1 VLKNRGVLGV
11 LFGLISATLYG
22 ITPIF
27 VYHATDHGAD
37 SFGLMCSRYIIAV
50 VFLLIFRT
58 FKMGFGKWPTK
69 SLSLK
74 LFLLGAVGLYSNSI
88 CMFTAFDYLPSGL
101 AMVLFYFYPILVVFF
116 GWVFFRHVPPKII
129 WPCLAITL
137 LGVALSASNLS
148 GGQAKGVAII
158 VFGAFAYAIYSV
170 LAAAS
175 MPKTDLVS
183 GLILI
188 FGGAGFSFVVV
199 WLIDPPGLPTT
210 MPFVADV
217 WLPALEIGIVGTI
230 GAMGIFF
237 AGMNLIGASKSAVIQ
252 TWEVLVAI
260 CSGVFFLNQSFSIR
274 QLFGAVLILSGVIVL
289 LRVEAKQN
297 NADILLPT

>member
-11 LFGLISATLYG
+11 VFGLISASLYG

-27 VYHATDHGAD
+27 VYHATDNGAD

-50 VFLLIFRT
+50 VVLLIYRT
-58 FKMGFGKWPTK
+58 FKMGLGNWPSRK
-69 SLSLK
+69 LSLK
-74 LFLLGAVGLYSNSI
+74 LFLLGAIGLYSNSI

-101 AMVLFYFYPILVVFF
+101 AMVLFYFYPILVVLF

-188 FGGAGFSFVVV
+188 FGGAGFSFIVV

>member
-1 VLKNRGVLGV
+1 MLKNRGVLGV
-11 LFGLISATLYG
+11 LFGLFSATLYG

-27 VYHATDHGAD
+27 VYHATDNGAD
-37 SFGLMCSRYIIAV
+37 SFGLMCSRYVIAV
-50 VFLLIFRT
+50 IVLLIFRT
-58 FKMGFGKWPTK
+58 FKMGFGNWPSRK
-69 SLSLK
+69 LSLK
-74 LFLLGAVGLYSNSI
+74 LFLLGAIGLYSNSI

-101 AMVLFYFYPILVVFF
+101 AMVLFYFYPILVVLF
-116 GWVFFRHVPPKII
+116 GWVFYRHVPPKVI

-148 GGQAKGVAII
+148 GGQATGVAII

-170 LAAAS
+170 LAASS

-210 MPFVADV
+210 MPFTADV

-260 CSGVFFLNQSFSIR
+260 CSGVFFLNQSFSVR

>member
-50 VFLLIFRT
+50 VVLLVYRT
-58 FKMGFGKWPTK
+58 FTTGLGKWPTK
-69 SLSLK
+69 KLSLK
-74 LFLLGAVGLYSNSI
+74 LFLLGAIGLYSNSI

-101 AMVLFYFYPILVVFF
+101 AMVLFYFYPILVVIF

-137 LGVALSASNLS
+137 LGVALSASKLS

-175 MPKTDLVS
+175 MPKTDLIS

-217 WLPALEIGIVGTI
+217 WLPALEIGTVGTI

>member
-1 VLKNRGVLGV
+1 MLKNRGVLGV
-11 LFGLISATLYG
+11 LFGLISASLYG

-27 VYHATDHGAD
+27 VYHATENGAD
-37 SFGLMCSRYIIAV
+37 SFGLMCSRYVIAV
-50 VFLLIFRT
+50 VILLAVRT
-58 FKMGFGKWPTK
+58 IKMGFGKWPERKLGT
-69 SLSLK
+69 K

-88 CMFTAFDYLPSGL
+88 CMFTAFEYLPSGL
-101 AMVLFYFYPILVVFF
+101 SMVLFYFYPILVVLF
-116 GWVFFRHVPPKII
+116 GWVFFRHVPPKVI

-137 LGVALSASNLS
+137 LGVALSASDLS

-175 MPKTDLVS
+175 MPRTDLLS

-217 WLPALEIGIVGTI
+217 WLPALEIGTIGTI

-237 AGMNLIGASKSAVIQ
+237 AGMNLIGASKSAVVQ

-260 CSGVFFLNQSFSIR
+260 CSGVFFLDQSFSVR

-297 NADILLPT
+297 NPDILLPT

>member
-1 VLKNRGVLGV
+1 MLKNRGVLGV
-11 LFGLISATLYG
+11 LFGLISASLYG

-27 VYHATDHGAD
+27 VYHATENGAD
-37 SFGLMCSRYIIAV
+37 SFGLMCSRYVIAV
-50 VFLLIFRT
+50 VILLAVRT
-58 FKMGFGKWPTK
+58 IKMGFGKWPERKLGT
-69 SLSLK
+69 K

-88 CMFTAFDYLPSGL
+88 CMFTAFEYLPSGL
-101 AMVLFYFYPILVVFF
+101 SMVLFYFYPILVVLF

-137 LGVALSASNLS
+137 LGVAMSASDLS

-175 MPKTDLVS
+175 MPRTDLLS

-188 FGGAGFSFVVV
+188 FGGAGFSFIVV

-217 WLPALEIGIVGTI
+217 WLPALEIGTIGTI

-237 AGMNLIGASKSAVIQ
+237 AGMNLIGASKSAVVQ

-260 CSGVFFLNQSFSIR
+260 CSGVFFLDQSFSVR

-297 NADILLPT
+297 NPDILLPT

>member
-1 VLKNRGVLGV
+1 MV
-11 LFGLISATLYG
+11 FGLISATLYG

-27 VYHATDHGAD
+27 VYHATDNGAD

-50 VFLLIFRT
+50 VVLLIYRT
-58 FKMGFGKWPTK
+58 FKIGLGKWPTK
-69 SLSLK
+69 KLSLK
-74 LFLLGAVGLYSNSI
+74 LFLLGAIGLYSNSI

-101 AMVLFYFYPILVVFF
+101 AMVLFYFYPILVVLF

-137 LGVALSASNLS
+137 LGVALSASKLS

-170 LAAAS
+170 LAGAS

-183 GLILI
+183 GLILV

-210 MPFVADV
+210 MPFTADV

-260 CSGVFFLNQSFSIR
+260 CSGVFFLNQSFSVR

>member
-50 VFLLIFRT
+50 VVLLVYRMFT
-58 FKMGFGKWPTK
+58 TGLGKWPTK
-69 SLSLK
+69 KLSLK
-74 LFLLGAVGLYSNSI
+74 LFLLGAIGLYSNSI

-101 AMVLFYFYPILVVFF
+101 AMVLFYFYPILVVIF

-137 LGVALSASNLS
+137 LGVALSASKLS

-175 MPKTDLVS
+175 MPKTDLIS

-199 WLIDPPGLPTT
+199 WLLDPPGLPTT

-217 WLPALEIGIVGTI
+217 WLPALEIGVVGTI

-237 AGMNLIGASKSAVIQ
+237 AGMNLIGASTSAVIP

>member
-1 VLKNRGVLGV
+1 MLKNRGVLGV
-11 LFGLISATLYG
+11 LFGLISASLYG

-27 VYHATDHGAD
+27 VYHATEHGAD
-37 SFGLMCSRYIIAV
+37 SFGLMCSRYVIAV
-50 VFLLIFRT
+50 VILLAVRT
-58 FKMGFGKWPTK
+58 IRLGLKKWPDRKLGTR
-69 SLSLK
+69 
-74 LFLLGAVGLYSNSI
+74 LFLLGAIGLYSNSI
-88 CMFTAFDYLPSGL
+88 CMFTAFNYLPSGL
-101 AMVLFYFYPILVVFF
+101 SMVLFYFYPILVVLF

-137 LGVALSASNLS
+137 LGVALSASDLS

-175 MPKTDLVS
+175 MPRTDLLS

-217 WLPALEIGIVGTI
+217 WLPALEIGTIGTI

-237 AGMNLIGASKSAVIQ
+237 AGMNLIGASKSAVVQ

-260 CSGVFFLNQSFSIR
+260 CSGVFFLDQSFSVR

-297 NADILLPT
+297 NPDILLPT

>member
-1 VLKNRGVLGV
+1 MV
-11 LFGLISATLYG
+11 FGLISASLYG

-27 VYHATDHGAD
+27 VYHATDNGAD

-50 VFLLIFRT
+50 VVLLIYRT
-58 FKMGFGKWPTK
+58 FKMGLGNWPSRK
-69 SLSLK
+69 LSLK
-74 LFLLGAVGLYSNSI
+74 LFLLGAIGLYSNSI

-101 AMVLFYFYPILVVFF
+101 AMVLFYFYPILVVLF

>member
-1 VLKNRGVLGV
+1 MLKNRGVLGV
-11 LFGLISATLYG
+11 LFGLISASLYG

-27 VYHATDHGAD
+27 VYHATEHGAD
-37 SFGLMCSRYIIAV
+37 SFGLMCSRYVIAV
-50 VFLLIFRT
+50 VILLAVRT
-58 FKMGFGKWPTK
+58 IRPGLKKWPDRKLGTR
-69 SLSLK
+69 
-74 LFLLGAVGLYSNSI
+74 LFLLGAIGLYSNSI
-88 CMFTAFDYLPSGL
+88 CMFTAFNYLPSGL
-101 AMVLFYFYPILVVFF
+101 SMVLFYFYPILVVLF

-137 LGVALSASNLS
+137 LGVALSASDLS

-175 MPKTDLVS
+175 MPRTDLLS

-217 WLPALEIGIVGTI
+217 WLPALEIGTIGTI

-237 AGMNLIGASKSAVIQ
+237 AGMNLIGASKSAVVQ

-260 CSGVFFLNQSFSIR
+260 CSGVFFLDQSFSVR

-297 NADILLPT
+297 NPDILLPT

>member
-1 VLKNRGVLGV
+1 MLKNRGVLGV
-11 LFGLISATLYG
+11 VFGLISASLYG

-27 VYHATDHGAD
+27 VYHATDNGAD

-50 VFLLIFRT
+50 VVLLIYRT
-58 FKMGFGKWPTK
+58 FKMGLGNWPSRK
-69 SLSLK
+69 LSLK
-74 LFLLGAVGLYSNSI
+74 LFLLGAIGLYSNSI

-101 AMVLFYFYPILVVFF
+101 AMVLFYFYPILVVLF

-188 FGGAGFSFVVV
+188 FGGAGFSFIVV

-289 LRVEAKQN
+289 LRVGAKQN

>member
-1 VLKNRGVLGV
+1 MLKNRGVLGV
-11 LFGLISATLYG
+11 LFGLISASLYG

-27 VYHATDHGAD
+27 VYHATENGAD
-37 SFGLMCSRYIIAV
+37 SFGLMCSRYVIAV
-50 VFLLIFRT
+50 VILLAVRT
-58 FKMGFGKWPTK
+58 IKMGFGKWPERKLGT
-69 SLSLK
+69 K

-88 CMFTAFDYLPSGL
+88 CMFTAFEYLPSGL
-101 AMVLFYFYPILVVFF
+101 SMVLFYFYPILVVLF

-137 LGVALSASNLS
+137 LGVAMSASDLS

-175 MPKTDLVS
+175 MPRTDLLS

-217 WLPALEIGIVGTI
+217 WLPALEIGTIGTI

-237 AGMNLIGASKSAVIQ
+237 AGMNLIGASKSAVVQ

-260 CSGVFFLNQSFSIR
+260 CSGVFFLDQSFSVR

-297 NADILLPT
+297 NPDILLPT

>member
-11 LFGLISATLYG
+11 VFGLISASLYG

-27 VYHATDHGAD
+27 VYHATDNGAD

-50 VFLLIFRT
+50 VVLLIYRT
-58 FKMGFGKWPTK
+58 FKMGLGNWPSRK
-69 SLSLK
+69 LSLK
-74 LFLLGAVGLYSNSI
+74 LFLLGAIGLYSNSI

-101 AMVLFYFYPILVVFF
+101 AMVLFYFYPILVVLF

-289 LRVEAKQN
+289 LRVEANQN

>member
-11 LFGLISATLYG
+11 VFGLISATLYG

-27 VYHATDHGAD
+27 VYHATDNGAD

-50 VFLLIFRT
+50 VVLLIYRT
-58 FKMGFGKWPTK
+58 FKIGLGKWPTK
-69 SLSLK
+69 KLSLK

-101 AMVLFYFYPILVVFF
+101 AMVLFYFYPILVVLF

-137 LGVALSASNLS
+137 LGVALSASKLS

-170 LAAAS
+170 LAGAS

-183 GLILI
+183 GLILV

-210 MPFVADV
+210 MPFTADV

>member
-1 VLKNRGVLGV
+1 
-11 LFGLISATLYG
+11 
-22 ITPIF
+22 
-27 VYHATDHGAD
+27 
-37 SFGLMCSRYIIAV
+37 
-50 VFLLIFRT
+50 
-58 FKMGFGKWPTK
+58 
-69 SLSLK
+69 
-74 LFLLGAVGLYSNSI
+74 
-88 CMFTAFDYLPSGL
+88 MFTAFDYLPSGL
-101 AMVLFYFYPILVVFF
+101 AMVLFYFYPILVVLF

-137 LGVALSASNLS
+137 LGVALSASKLS

-170 LAAAS
+170 LAGAS

-183 GLILI
+183 GLILV

-210 MPFVADV
+210 MPFTADV

-274 QLFGAVLILSGVIVL
+274 QLIGAVLILSGVIVL

>member
-11 LFGLISATLYG
+11 VFGLISASLYG

-27 VYHATDHGAD
+27 VYHATDNGAD
-37 SFGLMCSRYIIAV
+37 SFGLMCSRYVIAV
-50 VFLLIFRT
+50 VVLLIFRA
-58 FKMGFGKWPTK
+58 FKMGFGNWP
-69 SLSLK
+69 SRRLSLK
-74 LFLLGAVGLYSNSI
+74 LFLLGAIGLYSNSI

-101 AMVLFYFYPILVVFF
+101 AMVLFYFYPILVVLF
-116 GWVFFRHVPPKII
+116 GWVFYRHIPPKII

-188 FGGAGFSFVVV
+188 FGGAGFSFVAV

-297 NADILLPT
+297 NPDILLPT

>member
-1 VLKNRGVLGV
+1 MLKNRGVLGV
-11 LFGLISATLYG
+11 VFGLISATLYG

-27 VYHATDHGAD
+27 VYHATDNGAD
-37 SFGLMCSRYIIAV
+37 SFGLMCSRYVIAV
-50 VFLLIFRT
+50 IVLLIFRT
-58 FKMGFGKWPTK
+58 FKMGFGNWPTK
-69 SLSLK
+69 KLSLK
-74 LFLLGAVGLYSNSI
+74 LFLLGAIGLYSNSI

-101 AMVLFYFYPILVVFF
+101 AMVLFYFYPILVVLF

-137 LGVALSASNLS
+137 LGVALSASKLS

>member
-11 LFGLISATLYG
+11 VFGLISASLYG

-27 VYHATDHGAD
+27 VYHATDNGAD
-37 SFGLMCSRYIIAV
+37 SFGLMCSRYVIAV
-50 VFLLIFRT
+50 IVLLIFRT
-58 FKMGFGKWPTK
+58 FKMGLGNWPSRK
-69 SLSLK
+69 LSLK
-74 LFLLGAVGLYSNSI
+74 LFLLGAIGLYSNSI

-101 AMVLFYFYPILVVFF
+101 AMVLFYFYPILVVLF

-137 LGVALSASNLS
+137 IGVALSASNVS

-260 CSGVFFLNQSFSIR
+260 CSGVFFLNQSFSVR
-274 QLFGAVLILSGVIVL
+274 QLLGAVLILSGVIVL

>member
-1 VLKNRGVLGV
+1 MLKNRGVLGV
-11 LFGLISATLYG
+11 VFGLISATLYG

-27 VYHATDHGAD
+27 VYHATDNGAD

-50 VFLLIFRT
+50 IVLLIFRT
-58 FKMGFGKWPTK
+58 FKMGFGNWPTK
-69 SLSLK
+69 KLSLK
-74 LFLLGAVGLYSNSI
+74 LFLLGAIGLYSNSI
-88 CMFTAFDYLPSGL
+88 CMFTAFDYLTSGL
-101 AMVLFYFYPILVVFF
+101 AMVLFYFYPILVVLF

-137 LGVALSASNLS
+137 LGVALSASKLS

>member
-11 LFGLISATLYG
+11 VFGLISATLYG

-27 VYHATDHGAD
+27 VYHATDNGAD

-50 VFLLIFRT
+50 VVLLIYRT
-58 FKMGFGKWPTK
+58 FKIGLGKWPTK
-69 SLSLK
+69 KLSLK
-74 LFLLGAVGLYSNSI
+74 LFLLGAIGLYSNSI

-101 AMVLFYFYPILVVFF
+101 AMVLFYFYPILVVLF

-137 LGVALSASNLS
+137 LGVALSASKLS

-170 LAAAS
+170 LAGAS

-183 GLILI
+183 GLILV

-210 MPFVADV
+210 MPFTADV

-297 NADILLPT
+297 NADILIPT

>member
-11 LFGLISATLYG
+11 VFGLISATLYG

-27 VYHATDHGAD
+27 VYHATDNGAD

-50 VFLLIFRT
+50 VVLLIYRT
-58 FKMGFGKWPTK
+58 FKMGFGNWPSRK
-69 SLSLK
+69 LSLK
-74 LFLLGAVGLYSNSI
+74 LFLLGAIGLYSNSI

-101 AMVLFYFYPILVVFF
+101 AMVLFYFYPILVVLF

-137 LGVALSASNLS
+137 LGVALSASKLS

-170 LAAAS
+170 LAGAS

-183 GLILI
+183 GLILV

-210 MPFVADV
+210 MPFTADV

>member
-1 VLKNRGVLGV
+1 MLKNRGVLGV
-11 LFGLISATLYG
+11 VFGLISATLYG

-27 VYHATDHGAD
+27 VYHATDNGAD
-37 SFGLMCSRYIIAV
+37 SFGLMCTRYIIAV
-50 VFLLIFRT
+50 VVLLIYRT
-58 FKMGFGKWPTK
+58 FKIGLGKWPTK
-69 SLSLK
+69 KLSLK
-74 LFLLGAVGLYSNSI
+74 LFLLGAIGLYSNSI

-101 AMVLFYFYPILVVFF
+101 AMVLFYFYPILVVLF

-137 LGVALSASNLS
+137 LGVALSASKLS

-170 LAAAS
+170 LAGAS

-183 GLILI
+183 GLILV

-210 MPFVADV
+210 MPFTADV

>member
-1 VLKNRGVLGV
+1 MPKNRGVLGV
-11 LFGLISATLYG
+11 LFGLISASLYG

-27 VYHATDHGAD
+27 VYHATENGAD
-37 SFGLMCSRYIIAV
+37 SFGLMCSRYVIAV
-50 VFLLIFRT
+50 IILLAVRT
-58 FKMGFGKWPTK
+58 IKMGLGKWPERKLGT
-69 SLSLK
+69 K
-74 LFLLGAVGLYSNSI
+74 LFLLGAIGLYSNSI
-88 CMFTAFDYLPSGL
+88 CMFTAFEYLPSGL
-101 AMVLFYFYPILVVFF
+101 SMVLFYFYPILVVLF

-137 LGVALSASNLS
+137 LGVALSASDLS

-175 MPKTDLVS
+175 MPRTDLLS

-217 WLPALEIGIVGTI
+217 WLPALEIGTIGTI

-237 AGMNLIGASKSAVIQ
+237 AGMNLIGASKSAVVQ

-260 CSGVFFLNQSFSIR
+260 CSGVFFLDQSFSVR

-297 NADILLPT
+297 NPDILLPT

>member
-1 VLKNRGVLGV
+1 VV
-11 LFGLISATLYG
+11 FGLISASLYG

-27 VYHATDHGAD
+27 VYHATDNGAD
-37 SFGLMCSRYIIAV
+37 SFGLMCSRYVIAV
-50 VFLLIFRT
+50 VVLLIFRA
-58 FKMGFGKWPTK
+58 FKMGFGNWP
-69 SLSLK
+69 SRRLSLK
-74 LFLLGAVGLYSNSI
+74 LFLLGAIGLYSNSI

-101 AMVLFYFYPILVVFF
+101 AMVLFYFYPILVVLF

-297 NADILLPT
+297 NPDILLPT

>member
-1 VLKNRGVLGV
+1 MLKNRGVLGV

-27 VYHATDHGAD
+27 VYHATDNGAD

-50 VFLLIFRT
+50 VVLLIYRT
-58 FKMGFGKWPTK
+58 FKMGLRKWPTK
-69 SLSLK
+69 KLSLK
-74 LFLLGAVGLYSNSI
+74 LFLLGAIGLYSNSI

-101 AMVLFYFYPILVVFF
+101 AMVLFYFYPILVVLF

-137 LGVALSASNLS
+137 LGVALSASKLS

-170 LAAAS
+170 LAGAS

-183 GLILI
+183 GLILV

-199 WLIDPPGLPTT
+199 WLLDPPGLPTT
-210 MPFVADV
+210 MPFTADV

>member
-50 VFLLIFRT
+50 VVLLVYRMFT
-58 FKMGFGKWPTK
+58 TGLGKWPTK
-69 SLSLK
+69 KLSLK
-74 LFLLGAVGLYSNSI
+74 LFLLGAIGLYSNSI

-101 AMVLFYFYPILVVFF
+101 AMVLFYFYPILVVIF

-137 LGVALSASNLS
+137 LGVALSASKLS
-148 GGQAKGVAII
+148 CCQAKGVAII

-175 MPKTDLVS
+175 MPKTDLIS

-199 WLIDPPGLPTT
+199 WLLDPPGLPTT

-217 WLPALEIGIVGTI
+217 WLPALEIGVVGTI

>member
-1 VLKNRGVLGV
+1 M

-69 SLSLK
+69 KLSLK
-74 LFLLGAVGLYSNSI
+74 LFLLGAIGLYSNSI

-101 AMVLFYFYPILVVFF
+101 AMVLFYFYPILVVIF
-116 GWVFFRHVPPKII
+116 GWIFFRHVPPKII

-188 FGGAGFSFVVV
+188 FGGAGFSLVVV

>member
-1 VLKNRGVLGV
+1 MV
-11 LFGLISATLYG
+11 FGLISASLYG

-27 VYHATDHGAD
+27 VYHATDNGAD

-50 VFLLIFRT
+50 VVLLIYRT
-58 FKMGFGKWPTK
+58 FKMGLGNWPSRK
-69 SLSLK
+69 LSLK
-74 LFLLGAVGLYSNSI
+74 LFLLGAIGLYSNSI

-101 AMVLFYFYPILVVFF
+101 AMVLFYFYPILVVLF

-289 LRVEAKQN
+289 LRVEANQN

>member
-1 VLKNRGVLGV
+1 MV
-11 LFGLISATLYG
+11 FGLISATLYG

-27 VYHATDHGAD
+27 VYHATDNGAD

-50 VFLLIFRT
+50 VVLLIYRT
-58 FKMGFGKWPTK
+58 FKMGLGNWPTK
-69 SLSLK
+69 KLSLK
-74 LFLLGAVGLYSNSI
+74 LFLLGAIGLYSNSI

-101 AMVLFYFYPILVVFF
+101 AMVLFYFYPILVVLF

-137 LGVALSASNLS
+137 LGVALSASKLS

-170 LAAAS
+170 LAGAS

-183 GLILI
+183 GLILV

-210 MPFVADV
+210 MPFTADV

>member
-1 VLKNRGVLGV
+1 MLKNRGVLGV
-11 LFGLISATLYG
+11 VFGLISASLYG

-27 VYHATDHGAD
+27 VYHATDNGAD
-37 SFGLMCSRYIIAV
+37 SFGLMCSRYVIAV
-50 VFLLIFRT
+50 VVLLIFRA
-58 FKMGFGKWPTK
+58 FKMGFGNWP
-69 SLSLK
+69 SRRLSLK
-74 LFLLGAVGLYSNSI
+74 LFLLGAIGLYSNSI

-101 AMVLFYFYPILVVFF
+101 AMVLFYFYPILVVLF
-116 GWVFFRHVPPKII
+116 GWVFYRHIPPKII

-188 FGGAGFSFVVV
+188 FGGAGFSFVAV

-297 NADILLPT
+297 NPDILLPT

>member
-1 VLKNRGVLGV
+1 M

-69 SLSLK
+69 KLSLK
-74 LFLLGAVGLYSNSI
+74 LFLLGAIGLYSNSI
-88 CMFTAFDYLPSGL
+88 CMFTAFNYLPSGL
-101 AMVLFYFYPILVVFF
+101 AMVLFYFYPILVVIF

-199 WLIDPPGLPTT
+199 WLLDPPGLPTT

-217 WLPALEIGIVGTI
+217 WLPALEIGTVGTI

>member
-1 VLKNRGVLGV
+1 MLINRGVLGV

-50 VFLLIFRT
+50 VVLLVYRMFT
-58 FKMGFGKWPTK
+58 TGLGKWPTK
-69 SLSLK
+69 KLSLK
-74 LFLLGAVGLYSNSI
+74 LFLLGAIGLYSNSI

-101 AMVLFYFYPILVVFF
+101 AMVLFYFYPILVVIF

-137 LGVALSASNLS
+137 LGVALSASKLS

-175 MPKTDLVS
+175 MPKTDLIS

-199 WLIDPPGLPTT
+199 WLLDPPGLPTT

-217 WLPALEIGIVGTI
+217 WLPALEIGVVGTI

>member
-27 VYHATDHGAD
+27 VYHATDNGAD

-50 VFLLIFRT
+50 VVLLIYRT
-58 FKMGFGKWPTK
+58 FKMGLRKWPTK
-69 SLSLK
+69 KLSLK
-74 LFLLGAVGLYSNSI
+74 LFLLGAIGLYSNSI

-101 AMVLFYFYPILVVFF
+101 AMVLFYFYPILVVLF

-137 LGVALSASNLS
+137 LGVALSASKLS

-170 LAAAS
+170 LAGAS

-183 GLILI
+183 GLILV

-210 MPFVADV
+210 MPFTADV

>member
-1 VLKNRGVLGV
+1 MLKNRGVLGV
-11 LFGLISATLYG
+11 LFGLISASLYG

-27 VYHATDHGAD
+27 VYHATEHGAD
-37 SFGLMCSRYIIAV
+37 SFGLMCSRYVIAV
-50 VFLLIFRT
+50 VILLAVRT
-58 FKMGFGKWPTK
+58 IRLGLKKWPDRKLGTR
-69 SLSLK
+69 
-74 LFLLGAVGLYSNSI
+74 LFLLGAIGLYSNSI
-88 CMFTAFDYLPSGL
+88 CMFTAFNYLPSGL
-101 AMVLFYFYPILVVFF
+101 SMVLFYFYPILVVLF

-137 LGVALSASNLS
+137 LGVAMSASDLS

-175 MPKTDLVS
+175 MPRTDLLS

-217 WLPALEIGIVGTI
+217 WLPALEIGTIGTI

-237 AGMNLIGASKSAVIQ
+237 AGMNLIGASKSAVVQ

-260 CSGVFFLNQSFSIR
+260 CSGVFFLDQSFSVR

-297 NADILLPT
+297 NPDILLPT

>member
-50 VFLLIFRT
+50 VVLLVYRMFT
-58 FKMGFGKWPTK
+58 TGLGKWPTK
-69 SLSLK
+69 KLSLK
-74 LFLLGAVGLYSNSI
+74 LFLLGAIGLYSNSI

-101 AMVLFYFYPILVVFF
+101 AMVLFYFYPILVVIF

-137 LGVALSASNLS
+137 LGVALSASKLS

-175 MPKTDLVS
+175 MPKTDLIS

-199 WLIDPPGLPTT
+199 WLLDPPGLPTT

-217 WLPALEIGIVGTI
+217 WLPALEIGVVGTI

>member
-1 VLKNRGVLGV
+1 MLKNRGVLGV
-11 LFGLISATLYG
+11 VFGLISATLYG

-27 VYHATDHGAD
+27 VYHATDNGAD

-50 VFLLIFRT
+50 VVLLIYRT
-58 FKMGFGKWPTK
+58 FKIGLGKWPTK
-69 SLSLK
+69 KLSLK

-101 AMVLFYFYPILVVFF
+101 AMVLFYFYPILVVLF

-137 LGVALSASNLS
+137 LGVALSASKLS

-170 LAAAS
+170 LAGAS

-183 GLILI
+183 GLILV

-210 MPFVADV
+210 MPFTADV

>member
-1 VLKNRGVLGV
+1 M

-27 VYHATDHGAD
+27 VYHAFDHGAD
-37 SFGLMCSRYIIAV
+37 AFGLMCSRYIIASSI
-50 VFLLIFRT
+50 LLIVRFFRI
-58 FKMGFGKWPTK
+58 GFRSWPASK
-69 SLSLK
+69 QMLK
-74 LFLLGAVGLYSNSI
+74 LFLLGSVGLYSNSI
-88 CMFTAFDYLPSGL
+88 CMFTALKYLPSGL
-101 AMVLFYFYPILVVFF
+101 SMVLFYFYPILVVLF
-116 GWVFFRHVPPKII
+116 GWLFYRHVPPKII

-137 LGVALSASNLS
+137 LGVALSASDLS

-158 VFGAFAYAIYSV
+158 VFGAFAYAMYSV
-170 LAAAS
+170 LAAAT
-175 MPKTDLVS
+175 MPKSDLLT
-183 GLILI
+183 GLIFI

-199 WLIDPPGLPTT
+199 WLLDPPGLPTS
-210 MPFVADV
+210 MPYVADV

-237 AGMNLIGASKSAVIQ
+237 AGMNLIGASKSAVVQ

>member
-1 VLKNRGVLGV
+1 MLKNRGVLGV

-50 VFLLIFRT
+50 VVLLVYRT
-58 FKMGFGKWPTK
+58 FTTGLGKWPTK
-69 SLSLK
+69 KLSLK
-74 LFLLGAVGLYSNSI
+74 LFLLGAIGLYSNSI

-101 AMVLFYFYPILVVFF
+101 AMVLFYFYPILVVIF

-175 MPKTDLVS
+175 MPKTDLIS

-199 WLIDPPGLPTT
+199 WLLDPPGLPTT

-217 WLPALEIGIVGTI
+217 WLPALEIGVVGTI

-289 LRVEAKQN
+289 RRVEAKQN